1 MPSIRLST
9 LGRTELEGTDGR
21 SILSVLSQPKR
32 FALLVNLAVATPGGF
47 VRRDRLIA
55 LFWPEYDQDRA
66 RKRAEVRPPGGE
78 S

>member
-32 FALLVNLAVATPGGF
+32 FALLVNLAVAAPGGF

-55 LFWPEYDQDRA
+55 LFWPEHDQDRA
-66 RKRAEVRPPGGE
+66 RKRAQVRPPGGE